1 MRALNEKRGNM
12 EQKTRITDAE
22 RFAIVCLEQG
32 NVPNIPDEKFSAKRF
47 MLKQMAFYVAKTF
60 MVGSRSS
67 FLRKWFALKVA
78 RLVAESAG

>member
-1 MRALNEKRGNM
+1 MK
-12 EQKTRITDAE
+12 QKIRIADADE
-22 RFAIVCLEQG
+22 IAAVCLAEG
-32 NVPNIPDEKFSAKRF
+32 RVPNIRDKAFSAKRF

-78 RLVAESAG
+78 RLVAESVG

>member
-1 MRALNEKRGNM
+1 M
-12 EQKTRITDAE
+12 EQKTRITDADE
-22 RFAIVCLEQG
+22 IAAICLAKGKFPNLG
-32 NVPNIPDEKFSAKRF
+32 NREFSAKRF

-78 RLVAESAG
+78 RLVAESVG